1 MLYITK
7 EELASIYADNNEGE
21 QISDKELDNAVSD
34 YNGRLDNFADALCEE
49 ILEGITQG
57 EYKEDDITEL
67 KAQWRAIAH
76 LLRVGGGTLLNQ
88 KSEEDRNM
96 SICNWCGDKDT
107 TNAYTSHLC
116 LEDKGEE

>member
-57 EYKEDDITEL
+57 EYKEE
-67 KAQWRAIAH
+67 A
-76 LLRVGGGTLLNQ
+76 N
-88 KSEEDRNM
+88 
-96 SICNWCGDKDT
+96 
-107 TNAYTSHLC
+107 NA
-116 LEDKGEE
+116 